1 MKVDYDIA
9 LELLKYNLNEN
20 IEGSLKRDDINWIN
34 ILGYLSYHR
43 VIGLVYSKINNI
55 NVRLLDYPVFFSS
68 YMIYEAQ
75 RIRTIEQQ
83 KNVSI
88 ISDELNKNNIKHVFL
103 KGTILNSILF
113 EYGTRASNDIDI
125 LINKKD
131 INKVRSILN
140 NIGFIQG
147 KYDYKNNKI
156 IEYSNDEI
164 NNFENNIGET
174 APFVKISN
182 NPAIKTIDVDVNF
195 SLDWKPEYNEETIN
209 NFLDKRILVNNK
221 ETGSKIYSLSNEYN
235 FIELCMHFYKDA
247 ALIDLVKKRKVID
260 LYKII
265 DIYYFIMKYFEE
277 INLEEV
283 CSIIKNNNIDNE
295 IFFTLKY
302 INTLF
307 VDSYTDKIKQLI
319 ENLDYDENIVNTI
332 FDQYDNSIKM
342 YTKDSI
348 KDRIFTYDLIKMY
361 EGD

>member
-20 IEGSLKRDDINWIN
+20 IESSLKRDDINWIN

-88 ISDELNKNNIKHVFL
+88 ISV

-342 YTKDSI
+342 YTKESI

>member
-88 ISDELNKNNIKHVFL
+88 ISDELNKNDIKHVFL

-221 ETGSKIYSLSNEYN
+221 ETGSKIYSLSNENN